1 MKQDDA
7 LIPYTVNTAI
17 TTPTGDDASDPS
29 SLPQQ
34 SVDAEVATTLYNVSL
49 TSRPLDFMHVKGR
62 FRYYQYDNDTEQINF
77 DGFVD
82 ADDVFVTPD
91 VPGATSIVN
100 LPTSYDKTTAKL
112 DLGFDV
118 WKRTRLT
125 LGYTYEQMDRTNR
138 EVDRQEDSIFLG
150 SIDSSPFSWLD
161 LRASYER
168 TDREISGYVFDVYL
182 RSGENLFQLPGLR
195 KYDEADMV
203 RDRFQFFGA
212 LYPVDS
218 LVLSGSFIYG
228 EDEFTDSPYGLLE
241 DWHYIITFDVDYTIT
256 DRASVYG
263 FYSYEKYQNR
273 QKARGEVPTQ
283 PAPVDSDWFSRS
295 QDIVNTAGAG
305 ANVALIP
312 NRLHF
317 DVSYSYSDVD
327 GNVDFFTPAVAT
339 AEFPIVDETTLQI
352 LNAKLKYRAWKGL
365 SFTLGYLWEKFDYDD
380 FNTQGFTNIPV
391 DAAGNYNEAYLMN
404 TLPPDYDA
412 NVFYL
417 KATYKF

>member
-1 MKQDDA
+1 
-7 LIPYTVNTAI
+7 
-17 TTPTGDDASDPS
+17 
-29 SLPQQ
+29 
-34 SVDAEVATTLYNVSL
+34 
-49 TSRPLDFMHVKGR
+49 
-62 FRYYQYDNDTEQINF
+62 
-77 DGFVD
+77 
-82 ADDVFVTPD
+82 
-91 VPGATSIVN
+91 
-100 LPTSYDKTTAKL
+100 
-112 DLGFDV
+112 
-118 WKRTRLT
+118 
-125 LGYTYEQMDRTNR
+125 
-138 EVDRQEDSIFLG
+138 
-150 SIDSSPFSWLD
+150 
-161 LRASYER
+161 
-168 TDREISGYVFDVYL
+168 
-182 RSGENLFQLPGLR
+182 
-195 KYDEADMV
+195 
-203 RDRFQFFGA
+203 
-212 LYPVDS
+212 
-218 LVLSGSFIYG
+218 
-228 EDEFTDSPYGLLE
+228 
-241 DWHYIITFDVDYTIT
+241 
-256 DRASVYG
+256 
-263 FYSYEKYQNR
+263 
-273 QKARGEVPTQ
+273 
-283 PAPVDSDWFSRS
+283 VDSDWFSRS